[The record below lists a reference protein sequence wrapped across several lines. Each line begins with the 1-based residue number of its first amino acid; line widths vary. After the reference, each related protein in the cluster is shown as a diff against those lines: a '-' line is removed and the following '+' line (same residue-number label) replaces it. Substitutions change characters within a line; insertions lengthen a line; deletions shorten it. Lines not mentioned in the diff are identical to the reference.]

1 AGWYPVLN
9 GASGGGS
16 TAAGFTHYTTQLT
29 ATLARL
35 PGQTVTAGKV
45 DARAYVWVK
54 VQ

>member
-1 AGWYPVLN
+1 
-9 GASGGGS
+9 SGGGS

>member
-1 AGWYPVLN
+1 M
-9 GASGGGS
+9 
-16 TAAGFTHYTTQLT
+16 
-29 ATLARL
+29 